1 LEYAFG
7 QATLYVFLP
16 ALLFEAAWN
25 LNVGAMRRNWV
36 AIAVLAGPG
45 VLLTAAI
52 VAGALSIVRVPF
64 VPAILTGSILS
75 ATDPIAVVA
84 VFRRLPVP
92 RTLATI
98 VECEALFN
106 DAVAVALYRVVL
118 AIAGLGV
125 ASAGTIAVVTTEAV
139 AGAAS
144 GVAIGIAV
152 AFAAARVLRG
162 TRLARYQIIATI
174 LCAYGAY
181 FLADYLRLSGLF
193 ATIACGIA
201 LRRYERA
208 WITLRIVEDVD
219 RFWDVTALLAN
230 VLVFFLV
237 GAALQLGRLA
247 EAPLFTV
254 ACIAGIA
261 VARAAVSGMLL
272 PGPYPREWL
281 AVVRAS
287 GMRGAL
293 CLALALA
300 IPASLPYRNAIVD
313 ATFAVS
319 LATILIGAFTL
330 DPLVRRVARG

>member
-1 LEYAFG
+1 
-7 QATLYVFLP
+7 
-16 ALLFEAAWN
+16 
-25 LNVGAMRRNWV
+25 MRRQWI

-52 VAGALSIVRVPF
+52 VAGALSVVRVPF
-64 VPAILTGSILS
+64 APAFLTGAILS
-75 ATDPIAVVA
+75 ATDPVAVVA

-118 AIAGLGV
+118 VIVALGAAPAGAV
-125 ASAGTIAVVTTEAV
+125 ALVTAQAV
-139 AGAAS
+139 AGAVA

-152 AFAAARVLRG
+152 AFGAARLLRG
-162 TRLARYQIIATI
+162 TKLARYQIVATI
-174 LCAYGAY
+174 VCAYGAY
-181 FLADYLRLSGLF
+181 FLAEYFGFSGIF

-230 VLVFFLV
+230 GIVFFLV
-237 GAALQLGRLA
+237 GAALEIGRLA
-247 EAPLFTV
+247 ESPVFTL
-254 ACIAGIA
+254 ACIAGVG
-261 VARAAVSGMLL
+261 VARAAVAGMLL
-272 PGPYPREWL
+272 LGPYPRGWL
-281 AVVRAS
+281 DVVRAG

-300 IPASLPYRNAIVD
+300 IPAHFPYRAAIVD

-319 LATILIGAFTL
+319 LVSLIIGSLAL
-330 DPLVRRVARG
+330 EPAVRRLGRG